1 MFLPILFAA
10 LPWVITTPTLKEEY
24 HAQLAEAVMSVG
36 VDVRIN
42 ESRHC
47 NPKFN
52 RGIRNLGWYHGQMKM
67 IMICQTVAHENNSWG
82 EIYEWNDEDY
92 DTLRHE
98 AHHLVQDCMDNKLD
112 QQLTNVYEEPIRFAV
127 KVMGANGVKIVVDAY
142 PDLNV
147 KDRVIEIEAF
157 SVARMNDPLEQIED
171 IKRYCM

>member
-24 HAQLAEAVMSVG
+24 HAQLAETIMSVG
-36 VDVRIN
+36 VNVRIN

-67 IMICQTVAHENNSWG
+67 IMICQTVAHENNNWG
-82 EIYEWNDEDY
+82 EIYEWTDDDY

-98 AHHLVQDCMDNKLD
+98 VHHLVQDCMDNKLD
-112 QQLTNVYEEPIRFAV
+112 QQLSPVYQDPILMGLDVIGSDGIKAV
-127 KVMGANGVKIVVDAY
+127 VKAY
-142 PDLNV
+142 PDLNES
-147 KDRVIEIEAF
+147 DRVIEIEAF
-157 SVARMNDPLEQIED
+157 SVAQMNDPLEQIKD